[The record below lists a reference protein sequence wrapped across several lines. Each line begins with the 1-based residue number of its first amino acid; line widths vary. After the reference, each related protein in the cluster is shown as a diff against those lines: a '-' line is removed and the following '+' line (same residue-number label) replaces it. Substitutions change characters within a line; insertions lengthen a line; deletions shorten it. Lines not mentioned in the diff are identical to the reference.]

1 MMTKTND
8 EPTIDQKMIF
18 NIKIKND
25 SSVSIHQCN
34 TLANKHLSPTPT
46 VKIVLI
52 RSFMFTFNRGILKHL
67 IDDVEQGDNDGAI
80 S

>member
-1 MMTKTND
+1 
-8 EPTIDQKMIF
+8 MIL

-25 SSVSIHQCN
+25 SSVSIHHP
-34 TLANKHLSPTPT
+34 LANKHLSPTPT

-52 RSFMFTFNRGILKHL
+52 RSFIFTFNRGILVQL

>member
-1 MMTKTND
+1 
-8 EPTIDQKMIF
+8 MIF

-25 SSVSIHQCN
+25 SSVSIQCN

-52 RSFMFTFNRGILKHL
+52 RSFIFTFNRGILVQL